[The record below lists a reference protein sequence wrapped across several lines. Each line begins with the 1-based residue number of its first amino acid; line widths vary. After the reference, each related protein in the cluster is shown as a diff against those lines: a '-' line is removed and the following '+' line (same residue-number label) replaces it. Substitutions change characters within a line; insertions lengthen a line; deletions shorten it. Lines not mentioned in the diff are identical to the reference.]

1 MINIRLRACQAKRM
15 AKGGAPG
22 LERRMLS
29 DGNGRSDGRDMT
41 EYDQKT
47 TEYDE
52 STWLKFHDIVI

>member
-1 MINIRLRACQAKRM
+1 M